1 MTGRLRALWR
11 LLALQATWNFERM
24 QGIGMGHAAE
34 PLLEELKESD
44 AARQADAVVRS
55 AEFFNCHPYLA
66 GVALG
71 ATVRAEYEGVPGAQ
85 IVRLRTALCGPL
97 GALGDR
103 LFWIGVVPLMM
114 SAAALAVVE
123 GAGLAAILALL
134 VVYNALRL
142 ATGVWALEAGLR
154 AGIRVSGEISGSW
167 LTRAAERV
175 GPAAGFMVGVAIP
188 KVAASLLAGVAR
200 RMVGGAL
207 VLAIAGVMLATR
219 FGSAISPVRLGLVAV
234 LLTLIYAGR

>member
-175 GPAAGFMVGVAIP
+175 GPAAGFMVGLAIP
-188 KVAASLLAGVAR
+188 KVAASLLAGVGAP
-200 RMVGGAL
+200 MVGGAL

-219 FGSAISPVRLGLVAV
+219 FGSAISPVRLGLVAI

>member
-11 LLALQATWNFERM
+11 LLSLQATWNFERM

-34 PLLEELKESD
+34 PLLRELGESD
-44 AARQADAVVRS
+44 AARQAEAVVRS

-71 ATVRAEYEGVPGAQ
+71 ATVRAEYEGVPGPQ

-103 LFWIGVVPLMM
+103 LFWTGVVPLMV

-123 GAGLAAILALL
+123 GAGLTAIVVLL
-134 VVYNALRL
+134 VVYNTLRL
-142 ATGVWALEAGLR
+142 ATGAWSLEAGLR
-154 AGIRVSGEISGSW
+154 SGIRVSGEIAGSW
-167 LTRAAERV
+167 LTRSAERV
-175 GPAAGFMVGVAIP
+175 GPAAGLMIGIAIP
-188 KVAASLLAGVAR
+188 KVAAWLLAGAS
-200 RMVGGAL
+200 GAL
-207 VLAIAGVMLATR
+207 VSAALGLGIAGVVLTLR
-219 FGSAISPVRLGLVAV
+219 FGTVASPVRLGLAAI

>member
-123 GAGLAAILALL
+123 GAGLAVILALL

-142 ATGVWALEAGLR
+142 ATGVWSLEAGLR
-154 AGIRVSGEISGSW
+154 AGIRVSGEIAGSW

-175 GPAAGFMVGVAIP
+175 GPAAGFMVGLAIP
-188 KVAASLLAGVAR
+188 KVAASLLAGAGAP
-200 RMVGGAL
+200 MVGGAL

-219 FGSAISPVRLGLVAV
+219 FGSAISPVRLGLVAI

>member
-11 LLALQATWNFERM
+11 LLSLQATWNFERM

-34 PLLEELKESD
+34 PLLQELGESD
-44 AARQADAVVRS
+44 AARQAEAVVRS

-71 ATVRAEYEGVPGAQ
+71 ATVRAEYEGVPGPQ

-103 LFWIGVVPLMM
+103 LFWTGVVPLMV

-123 GAGLAAILALL
+123 GAGLTAIVILL

-142 ATGVWALEAGLR
+142 ATSAWSLEAGLR
-154 AGIRVSGEISGSW
+154 SGIRVSGEIAGSW
-167 LTRAAERV
+167 LTRSAERV
-175 GPAAGFMVGVAIP
+175 GPAAGLMIGLAIP
-188 KVAASLLAGVAR
+188 KVAAWLLAGAS
-200 RMVGGAL
+200 GAL
-207 VLAIAGVMLATR
+207 VSAALGLGIVGVVLTLR
-219 FGSAISPVRLGLVAV
+219 FGTVASPVRLGLVAI

>member
-1 MTGRLRALWR
+1 MTGRIRALWR
-11 LLALQATWNFERM
+11 LLAIQATWNFERM

-34 PLLEELKESD
+34 PLLEELKTGD

-71 ATVRAEYEGVPGAQ
+71 ATVRAEYEGVPGPQ

-103 LFWIGVVPLMM
+103 LFWTGVVPLMV
-114 SAAALAVVE
+114 SAACLAVVE
-123 GAGLAAILALL
+123 GEGMVAIVVLL
-134 VVYNALRL
+134 VIYNALRL
-142 ATGVWALEAGLR
+142 ATGVWALNAGLR
-154 AGIRVSGEISGSW
+154 SGIRVSSAISGSW

-175 GPAAGFMVGVAIP
+175 GPAAGLLVGIAIP
-188 KVAASLLAGVAR
+188 KVAAWRGGDGPCVRRPDARDRRRGARAPIRVRGFAGSSWPGGHRADPDLRREVA
-200 RMVGGAL
+200 
-207 VLAIAGVMLATR
+207 
-219 FGSAISPVRLGLVAV
+219 
-234 LLTLIYAGR
+234 

>member
-34 PLLEELKESD
+34 PLLEELRESD

-114 SAAALAVVE
+114 SAASLAIVE
-123 GAGLAAILALL
+123 GAGLAAIVALL
-134 VVYNALRL
+134 VVYNTLRL
-142 ATGVWALEAGLR
+142 ATGAWSLEAGLR
-154 AGIRVSGEISGSW
+154 SGIRVSGEIAGSW
-167 LTRAAERV
+167 LTRSAERV

-188 KVAASLLAGVAR
+188 KVAAALLAGTGAQ
-200 RMVGGAL
+200 MVSGAL
-207 VLAIAGVMLATR
+207 VLAIAGVVLAIR
-219 FGSAISPVRLGLVAV
+219 FGSAISPVRLGLVAI

>member
-1 MTGRLRALWR
+1 MTGRIRALWR
-11 LLALQATWNFERM
+11 LLAIQATWNFERM

-34 PLLEELKESD
+34 PLLEELKTGD

-71 ATVRAEYEGVPGAQ
+71 ATVRAEYEGVPGPQ

-103 LFWIGVVPLMM
+103 LFWTGVVPLMV
-114 SAAALAVVE
+114 SAACLAVVE
-123 GAGLAAILALL
+123 GEGMVAIVVLL
-134 VVYNALRL
+134 VIYNALRL
-142 ATGVWALEAGLR
+142 ATGVWALNAGLR
-154 AGIRVSGEISGSW
+154 SGIRVSSAISGSW

-175 GPAAGFMVGVAIP
+175 GPAAGLLVGIAIP
-188 KVAASLLAGVAR
+188 KVAAWLLAGAGTALVS
-200 RMVGGAL
+200 GAL
-207 VLAIAGVMLATR
+207 MLAIAGVVLALR
-219 FGSAISPVRLGLVAV
+219 FGSAASPVRLGLVAIV
-234 LLTLIYAGR
+234 LTLIYAGR